1 MIDII
6 TDDGYQ
12 KILKWWDLGYARS
25 DALALLWTLSENEK
39 FSKTSENFD
48 SETHSVVELSEY
60 LFKEDN
66 IVKYVNICLSL
77 LAVWAI
83 THLIIRAYQDESRYK
98 DMFLTSED
106 LKNNWI
112 IGEIFAEINRFGY
125 WGIKCRFVLDKP
137 RIAQIFEDSYQKWVT
152 NSMDS
157 LDGRILWD
165 ISWQIEKLLEILM
178 DQKKVYGEWS
188 FILASDEID
197 PRIDTLLCLYH
208 FSKNNSIIFEWSD
221 IDYWRSTQGAPLFY
235 KIRVAQL
242 SHKEMTFYWNNGTL
256 YYGDD
261 IKMNFSKFN
270 EEFLDIF
277 FDLLGVKDM
286 SSKIPLRD
294 IIEEI
299 DPAFQGYDEET
310 QKDQFKKYRDAKDSI
325 NSIIFKKANIKDFI
339 GIKDSGIFL
348 TNPSKMRIE

>member
-1 MIDII
+1 MLDIV
-6 TDDGYQ
+6 TDNGYQ
-12 KILKWWDLGYARS
+12 KVLKGWDLGYARS

-39 FSKTSENFD
+39 LSNTSEKFD
-48 SETHSVVELSEY
+48 SGVHSVIELSEY

-66 IVKYVNICLSL
+66 IVKYVSICLGL

-83 THLIIRAYQDESRYK
+83 THYIIRAYKDEVNYT
-98 DMFLTSED
+98 DIFLTRAD
-106 LKNNWI
+106 LKNDKI
-112 IGEIFAEINRFGY
+112 IGEIFAEINRFGS

-152 NSMDS
+152 NSMES
-157 LDGRILWD
+157 LSGTILWD
-165 ISWQIEKLLEILM
+165 TSWQIEKMFEILT
-178 DQKKVYGEWS
+178 DQKKVYGERS
-188 FILASDEID
+188 FILSSDEID

-208 FSKNNSIIFEWSD
+208 FSKNKSIIFEWSD

-235 KIRVAQL
+235 KIRIAQL
-242 SHKEMTFYWNNGTL
+242 SHKEMTFYWDNGTL
-256 YYGDD
+256 WYGND

-286 SSKIPLRD
+286 ASKIPLRE

-299 DPAFQGYDEET
+299 DPAFEGYDEDI
-310 QKDQFKKYRDAKDSI
+310 QKDQLKKYRDAKDSI
-325 NSIIFKKANIKDFI
+325 NSIIFKKTNIKDFL
-339 GIKDSGIFL
+339 GIKDSGIYL
-348 TNPSKMRIE
+348 TNPLKMSIE